1 LPEGGGVGDICRRG
15 EAQRHLPEDDE
26 VGDICRRT
34 TEWATFNGG
43 CRSGRHLP
51 EDDEVGDICRR
62 TKRFATQRYR
72 QNSSEHFILPV
83 VSDFEDFR
91 GARDTGKSGAWERL
105 CR

>member
-15 EAQRHLPEDDE
+15 EAQRHLPEG
-26 VGDICRRT
+26 VGAGDICRRT